1 MRLALFALLLAAC
14 AEDVAKDKAAAVVSE
29 PKKEDSPVVM
39 ANKVAADFV
48 PVARTIDPARSSV
61 KALGAK
67 VTGQHSIT
75 FPTFTAT
82 ITADRTFV
90 SGLEFS
96 VQVADLQTEPEKLVD
111 HLKSPDFFDV
121 AQYPTATFA
130 STNVV
135 KGEGDA
141 HTVQGNLTLRG
152 VTKEVSFPATIAFGA
167 DAQVTGHAEFAIN
180 RKDFGIVYPGKPDN
194 LIQDNVV
201 LTVDFVAVVA
211 EPKLLSQ

>member
-1 MRLALFALLLAAC
+1 MRLALIALLLTAC

-39 ANKVAADFV
+39 LNKVAADFM
-48 PVARTIDPARSSV
+48 PVARTVDPARSSI

-67 VTGQHSIT
+67 VTGQHTIT
-75 FPTFTAT
+75 FPTFSAT
-82 ITADRTFV
+82 VTADRTFLQ
-90 SGLEFS
+90 GLEFT
-96 VQVADLQTEPEKLVD
+96 VQVADLQSEPEKLVD

-121 AQYPTATFA
+121 AQFPTATFT

-141 HTVQGNLTLRG
+141 HTVTGALTLRG
-152 VTKEVSFPATIAFGA
+152 VTKEVTFPATIAFGP
-167 DAQVTGHAEFAIN
+167 DAAITGHAEFAIN

-201 LTVDFVAVVA
+201 LTIDFVAVVA